1 MNKNYIWSVLITG
14 WILIM
19 TTVVFILWGM
29 LNVAHAKTETY
40 NQKLRC
46 LAEAVWRESRGEGYW
61 GQVAVAQ
68 VVVNRSRSPQFPN
81 DICKVIFQPGQ
92 FPWAK
97 NWKGVWKADKQSYYI
112 ARKVLHN
119 RHQLQPFDA
128 LFFHAT
134 YVNPNWNRKRLAQ
147 IGNHIFYL

>member
-1 MNKNYIWSVLITG
+1 
-14 WILIM
+14 
-19 TTVVFILWGM
+19 M
-29 LNVAHAKTETY
+29 LNIAEAKQESY
-40 NQKLRC
+40 NRKVKC

-68 VVVNRSRSPQFPN
+68 VVVNRAKSDLFPN

-97 NWKGVWKADKQSYYI
+97 NWKGVWKADKQSYDI
-112 ARKVLHN
+112 ARQVLSGKHDLKYFN
-119 RHQLQPFDA
+119 A

-134 YVNPNWNRKRLAQ
+134 YVNPNWNRKKLAQ